1 MNLANF
7 TDQQKQ
13 SLLDLLVAGMYAD
26 GKLASIEDAK
36 IQGLLD
42 TIKFSSGDARNQFMN
57 ASITRARK
65 HAGSPESVRAFVA
78 DIAKSFAA
86 PDLRRQAYDALAD
99 VLASDKEVAEKE
111 SQLLAVVKAEF
122 KL

>member
-1 MNLANF
+1 MNLKDF
-7 TDQQKQ
+7 TDQHKQ
-13 SLLDLLVAGMYAD
+13 ALLDLLVAGMYAD

-42 TIKFSSGDARNQFMN
+42 TLRFPSGMARNQCLD
-57 ASITRARK
+57 ASVTRARM

-78 DIAKSFAA
+78 DIAKQF
-86 PDLRRQAYDALAD
+86 PTPELRRQACDAL
-99 VLASDKEVAEKE
+99 VEVFASDKELAEKE
-111 SQLLAVVKAEF
+111 SQLLAVVKDEF

>member
-1 MNLANF
+1 MNLAKF

-26 GKLASIEDAK
+26 GKLASIEDVK

-42 TIKFSSGDARNQFMN
+42 TIKFSSGDARNQFMD

-65 HAGSPESVRAFVA
+65 HAGSPESARAFVA
-78 DIAKSFAA
+78 EIAKRLAA
-86 PDLRRQAYDALAD
+86 PDLRRQAYDALSD
-99 VLASDKEVAEKE
+99 VLASDKAVAEKE
-111 SQLLAVVKAEF
+111 SQLLAVVKEEF

>member
-1 MNLANF
+1 MNLAKF
-7 TDQQKQ
+7 TDLQKQ

-42 TIKFSSGDARNQFMN
+42 TSKFPSGDARNHFMD
-57 ASITRARK
+57 ASITRARQ
-65 HAGSPESVRAFVA
+65 HAGSPESMRAFVV
-78 DIAKSFAA
+78 DIARGFST
-86 PDLRRQAYDALAD
+86 PDLRRQACDALAD
-99 VLASDKEVAEKE
+99 LLASDKEVAEKE
-111 SQLLAVVKAEF
+111 SQLLAMVRAEF

>member
-1 MNLANF
+1 MNLTGF

-26 GKLASIEDAK
+26 GKLASIEDVK
-36 IQGLLD
+36 IEGLLD
-42 TIKFSSGDARNQFMN
+42 TIKFSSGTARNQFMD

-65 HAGSPESVRAFVA
+65 HAGTPESVRAFVA
-78 DIAKSFAA
+78 EISKNF
-86 PDLRRQAYDALAD
+86 PTQGIRRQAYDALGD
-99 VLASDKEVAEKE
+99 LLASDKQVAEKE
-111 SQLLAVVKAEF
+111 GQLLAVVKDEF